1 MKNKKSIATD
11 RHILFEDTSSVY
23 SEAFQNIQVN
33 LDFSSFDNKSK
44 VIAVTSSVPHEGK
57 STVVANLAYIYGK
70 KEFKVLVI
78 DLDLRKSSLHRFFHV
93 ENDKGITDL
102 CVKKA
107 EESDILKHT
116 EHLDIVTSGTHT
128 PFVGKLL
135 ESNALTD
142 FIEQMK
148 KKYDYIFIDTPPV
161 LASSDA
167 LLISRFVDQFLLVIQ
182 YGRTKKS
189 DLNETV
195 RQFKNNNIEISGVV
209 MSNVANKRGQYGY
222 SYNYQYTSRDKKK

>member
-1 MKNKKSIATD
+1 MRNKKSNAAEQ
-11 RHILFEDTSSVY
+11 HILFEDTSSPY
-23 SEAFQNIQVN
+23 SEAVQNIQVN

-57 STVVANLAYIYGK
+57 STLVANLAYIYGK
-70 KEFKVLVI
+70 KEFKVLLI

-107 EESDILKHT
+107 EENDILKRT
-116 EHLDIVTSGTHT
+116 EHLDLATSGTHT

-142 FIEQMK
+142 FIEKMK
-148 KKYDYIFIDTPPV
+148 QKYDYIFIDTPPV
-161 LASSDA
+161 LVSSDA
-167 LLISRFVDQFLLVIQ
+167 LLISRFVDQFLLVVQ
-182 YGRTKKS
+182 YGKTKKS
-189 DLNETV
+189 DLNETI
-195 RQFKNNNIEISGVV
+195 RQFKNNNIEISGIV
-209 MSNVANKRGQYGY
+209 MSNVSNKRGQYGY
-222 SYNYQYTSRDKKK
+222 SYNYQYSSKNHKK